1 MVFKEQQKLVP
12 YWLSFLILLLMFY
25 ITFKAIRQLIYNI
38 PLGTHPMSNSGLIL
52 FMLCVYIVV
61 YVFIILTLKL
71 EINDEYINIKF
82 YPIHKKTILFKNV
95 KNIEIINY
103 KSFGIGIR
111 VSLKYGTI
119 YRVSGNK
126 GLLIRTKNDDLVL
139 IGIKNETE
147 ILNLLTKINIYKT
160 HHNE

>member
-1 MVFKEQQKLVP
+1 MTFKEQQKLVP
-12 YWLSFLILLLMFY
+12 YWLSILILLLMFY

-38 PLGTHPMSNSGLIL
+38 PFGTHPMSNSGLIL

-61 YVFIILTLKL
+61 YIFIILALKL
-71 EINDEYINIKF
+71 EINDKYINIKF
-82 YPIHKKTILFKNV
+82 YPIHNKIILFKDV
-95 KNIEIINY
+95 KNMEIINY

-111 VSLKYGTI
+111 ISLKYGTI

-139 IGIKNETE
+139 IGIKNEDE
-147 ILNLLTKINIYKT
+147 ILKIISKFN
-160 HHNE
+160 NEKN